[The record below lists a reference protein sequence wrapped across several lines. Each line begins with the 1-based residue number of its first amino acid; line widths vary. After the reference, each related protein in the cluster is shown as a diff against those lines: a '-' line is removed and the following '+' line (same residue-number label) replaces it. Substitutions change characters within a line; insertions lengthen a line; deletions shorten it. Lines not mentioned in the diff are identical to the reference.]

1 VELLETESDEMPD
14 GKEQPDT
21 GAEERNEAGV
31 PGPRRVFATLKTL
44 GPGLVAG
51 ASDIDP
57 TTVVTMA
64 VVGATTIYALCAQF
78 DVRRGLSEPVR
89 DAPTFYGVITT
100 STLAAIVISAIEVPP
115 IRLLFL
121 ASIVAGVATPIGL
134 SAMMLVTSD
143 PRLMGARTVRAHCLS
158 LDGP

>member
-1 VELLETESDEMPD
+1 LETESDEMPD

-57 TTVVTMA
+57 TTVATMA
-64 VVGATTIYALCAQF
+64 VVGAEFVNSELAP
-78 DVRRGLSEPVR
+78 RR
-89 DAPTFYGVITT
+89 
-100 STLAAIVISAIEVPP
+100 TLAPGHARCPPPTKHLRISCSLAWSEVTPVWAPRSVILV
-115 IRLLFL
+115 LL
-121 ASIVAGVATPIGL
+121 
-134 SAMMLVTSD
+134 
-143 PRLMGARTVRAHCLS
+143 C
-158 LDGP
+158 

>member
-1 VELLETESDEMPD
+1 MPD

-57 TTVVTMA
+57 TTVATMA
-64 VVGATTIYALCAQF
+64 VVGPSW
-78 DVRRGLSEPVR
+78 GS
-89 DAPTFYGVITT
+89 T
-100 STLAAIVISAIEVPP
+100 SSPSPP
-115 IRLLFL
+115 IF
-121 ASIVAGVATPIGL
+121 TP
-134 SAMMLVTSD
+134 A
-143 PRLMGARTVRAHCLS
+143 ARR
-158 LDGP
+158 